1 MTVIRSSGF
10 SAALKFPELAFQT
23 LDTFFQACGII
34 TQGACGALLGS
45 SACAVHE
52 QGFFFGEEFG
62 DAGLEPVEHAAVG
75 VADGLD
81 GVGDTLASLVA
92 KNAGEVFFDV
102 PGKVLE
108 DEADN
113 LGKLRITLDGHPL
126 DADTLRQLG
135 RWQRFRP
142 GFSRLSG
149 RQSATF
155 QPEGDGLGSAEN
167 PMAPAIGDLRIH
179 WEELRLPP
187 LADKLNLHQGRW
199 VLIAGATA
207 ASDSPVA
214 AAEPVAVVG
223 FGWSWPRRGSWLLLL
238 AAAAWLLWRRWR
250 A

>member
-1 MTVIRSSGF
+1 MTAPAWRF
-10 SAALKFPELAFQT
+10 AARL
-23 LDTFFQACGII
+23 
-34 TQGACGALLGS
+34 
-45 SACAVHE
+45 ACAMSMLFACATGPAQAEDERVRP
-52 QGFFFGEEFG
+52 QGQPNTVSALVDADFGVSTRQP
-62 DAGLEPVEHAAVG
+62 GLRRRVQMYQWQR
-75 VADGLD
+75 D
-81 GVGDTLASLVA
+81 GVGYRALWSERWIDSSGYDRAHANPPAPSI
-92 KNAGEVFFDV
+92 AGRSWMAE
-102 PGKVLE
+102 
-108 DEADN
+108 
-113 LGKLRITLDGHPL
+113 RITLDGHPL
-126 DADTLRQLG
+126 DADTVRQLG

-207 ASDSPVA
+207 ASDSPLA

-223 FGWSWPRRGSWLLLL
+223 FGWSWPRWGSWLLLL